1 MGNPSPPRTADP
13 ISLIFSQPKLSICKM
28 KFSLTLALASFGSF
42 AIAQEM
48 AADIPTTAVAA
59 GSFTTLVAALGA
71 ADLVPALSAPEGPF
85 TVFAPTD
92 DAFAAL
98 PEGLVECLLEPAN
111 SGALTAI
118 LTYHVVTGTVLSTD
132 LVDGMMPA
140 TLQGEAITI
149 DLSSGVTINDSASVV
164 TADVLAS
171 NGVIHVIDSVLVP
184 PSIDVTAFIETS
196 CVTMEHQETGSGSS
210 GGKKGSA
217 SQSASGKGG
226 KGSKKSS
233 TRGYSIDASPTMYDY
248 GY

>member
-1 MGNPSPPRTADP
+1 MTSVLIPPGFVVDEVLAACASEEGGEEELADLP
-13 ISLIFSQPKLSICKM
+13 G
-28 KFSLTLALASFGSF
+28 T
-42 AIAQEM
+42 AIAAE
-48 AADIPTTAVAA
+48 
-59 GSFTTLVAALGA
+59 GFSTLVAALTA
-71 ADLVPALSAPEGPF
+71 ADLVSALSAPAGPY

-92 DAFAAL
+92 EAFAAL
-98 PEGLVECLLEPAN
+98 PDGLVECLLEPDN

-118 LTYHVVTGTVLSTD
+118 LTYHVVAGTVLSTD

-140 TLQGEAITI
+140 TLQGETITI

-164 TADVLAS
+164 AADVEAS

-184 PSIDVTAFIETS
+184 PSIDVTAFIETA
-196 CVTMEHQETGSGSS
+196 CRTMKHQETSSGPS

-217 SQSASGKGG
+217 SKSSSGKSK

-233 TRGYSIDASPTMYDY
+233 IRGYTDPSPTLYNY